1 MYGLVTYLK
10 FDGNCKEAMEF
21 YSKCLGAE
29 MTSSKFSEGPGDP
42 AKVAAV
48 KDRIMHARLLKGAM
62 PLLMASDI
70 MPGMGQYQPGNNFSV
85 TIGCESKEEIQKI
98 FAALS
103 EGGSVTMPLADQF
116 WGSHFGMLRDKFGVE
131 WMLNYEYPKQG

>member
-1 MYGLVTYLK
+1 MYGLVTYLN
-10 FDGNCKEAMEF
+10 FDGQCKDAMEF

-29 MTSSKFSEGPGDP
+29 LTSMPFSAGPGDP
-42 AKVAAV
+42 KKIEAV
-48 KDRIMHARLLKGAM
+48 KDRIMHARLTKGAM

-70 MPGMGQYQPGNNFSV
+70 MPGMPYQPGNNFSV
-85 TIGCESKEEIQKI
+85 SVGCESKEEIQKV

-116 WGSHFGMLRDKFGVE
+116 WGSHFGMLKDKFGVH